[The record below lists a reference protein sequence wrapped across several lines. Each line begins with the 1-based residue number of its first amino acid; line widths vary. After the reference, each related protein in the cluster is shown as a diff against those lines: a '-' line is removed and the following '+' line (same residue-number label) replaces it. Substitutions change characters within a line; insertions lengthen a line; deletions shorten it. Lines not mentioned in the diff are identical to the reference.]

1 MDKLAALVP
10 MKGHSERVP
19 GKNLRLLH
27 GKPLF
32 YYVIKALYD
41 SGRVETVIINTDD
54 EQIADTA
61 TREFPEIVIHR
72 RPDHITGDF
81 VSMND
86 IIAYD
91 IEQAAQYTH
100 WIQTHSTNPLVSAQT
115 FGRAIDEYFSH
126 LQDFDSLFSV
136 TRHQSRFYDKD
147 FRAVNHNPGE
157 LLRTQDLPPLY
168 EENSCFYVF
177 NTASFAAA
185 GNKRIGNHPGLFE
198 VNKLEAVDIDEPEDF
213 RMAEIL
219 MASIKDRQS

>member
-1 MDKLAALVP
+1 MDKVAALVP

-19 GKNLRLLH
+19 GKNLKLLH

-32 YYVIKALYD
+32 YYVVKALYD
-41 SGRVETVIINTDD
+41 SGRVEAVIINTDD

-61 TREFPEIVIHR
+61 TREFPDIIIHR
-72 RPDHITGDF
+72 RPENIIGDF

-91 IEQAAQYTH
+91 IQQAPGYTH
-100 WIQTHSTNPLVSAQT
+100 WLQTHSTNPLVSADT
-115 FGRAIDEYFSH
+115 FGCAIDDYFSH
-126 LQDFDSLFSV
+126 IQECDSLFSV
-136 TRHQSRFYDKD
+136 TRHQARFYDKN
-147 FRAVNHNPGE
+147 FRAVNHNPDE

-177 NTASFAAA
+177 HAAAFAAA
-185 GNKRIGNHPGLFE
+185 GNKRIGRHPRLFE

-219 MASIKDRQS
+219 MTPQNDWQS